1 MTLTKAEHDNIDCV
15 FEYGKKAANAA
26 KISAEYSLNK
36 EAELY
41 SDSES
46 ESDSDCDE
54 DHHE

>member
-36 EAELY
+36 KEELY